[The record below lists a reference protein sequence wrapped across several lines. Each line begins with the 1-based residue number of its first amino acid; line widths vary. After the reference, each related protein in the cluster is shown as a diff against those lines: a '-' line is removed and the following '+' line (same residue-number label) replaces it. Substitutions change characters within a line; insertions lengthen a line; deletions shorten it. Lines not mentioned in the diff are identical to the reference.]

1 MEAVKEGAEPLDIFV
16 GKAGPSGMNVRS
28 PGVVVTVSGT
38 VGSGNVGRIN
48 FKGMF
53 VFSRDSVCPA

>member
-1 MEAVKEGAEPLDIFV
+1 MDIFV
-16 GKAGPSGMNVRS
+16 GKAGPSGMNVRK

-48 FKGMF
+48 VKGRF
-53 VFSRDSVCPA
+53 VFSRYSVCSA